1 MSLREF
7 LSDMERKGDVLHVED
22 ELSPRFEVS
31 AVIKEFDGGP
41 ILYFHRVSGHDIPV
55 VAGVCANRERLCE
68 ALGVDMQTLYTRL
81 LDACDNPLEPRVIS
95 EAPVMEVSE
104 NPELGRLPILTHYEG
119 DAGPY
124 ITSAIVSARSPD
136 GEIEN
141 VSIHRLQLL
150 DDRHLAIRIVPR
162 HLHQLWLMAKE
173 RGEDLDV
180 AISIGLHPAVSI
192 AASSPAP
199 FGVSEYGVANRLLGG
214 RLTLVECEE
223 VDARAPA
230 EAEFVLE
237 ARISTSRLVDEGPL
251 VDATGT
257 HDIVRKQPLVEVL
270 RVHRRSSP
278 IYQALLPGGREHW
291 LLMGLPKE
299 AMIWKAVRHVAP
311 GVKAVYLT
319 PGGCGWLHAVISLEK
334 QTEGDAKNALLA
346 AFAAHPSLKHAVAV
360 DADINI
366 YDPREVEWAIATRF
380 QADED
385 LIVVR
390 GARGSTLDPS
400 ADQET
405 GTTTKLAIDATRP
418 LTKPEHHF
426 KRARIPKTERASQ
439 IIAKLSSLKR
449 K

>member
-1 MSLREF
+1 MSLRDF
-7 LSDMERKGDVLHVED
+7 LSEMDRKGEVLHVED
-22 ELSPRFEVS
+22 ELSPRFEIS

-41 ILYFHRVSGHDIPV
+41 ILYFHRVSGHDMPV
-55 VAGVCANRERLCE
+55 VAGVCANRGRICD
-68 ALGVDMQTLYTRL
+68 ALKVDMQTLYTRL
-81 LDACDNPLEPRVIS
+81 LEACDRPLEPKVVS
-95 EAPVMEVSE
+95 DGPAMEVSE
-104 NPELGRLPILTHYEG
+104 EPRLGRLPILTHYEG

-136 GEIEN
+136 GDVEN

-162 HLHQLWLMAKE
+162 HLYRLWLMAKE
-173 RGEDLDV
+173 RGKDLDV

-192 AASSPAP
+192 AASAPAP
-199 FGVSEYGVANRLLGG
+199 FGVSEYGVANRLLNGE
-214 RLTLVECEE
+214 LSLVECEE

-230 EAEFVLE
+230 EAELILE
-237 ARISTSRLVDEGPL
+237 ARISTSKLVDEGPL

-270 RVHRRSSP
+270 RIHRRESP

-299 AMIWKAVRHVAP
+299 AAIWRAVRHVAP
-311 GVKAVYLT
+311 GVKAVCLT

-346 AFAAHPSLKHAVAV
+346 ALAAHPSLKHAVAV
-360 DADINI
+360 DTDIDI
-366 YDPREVEWAIATRF
+366 YDPNEVEWAIATRF
-380 QADED
+380 QADRD
-385 LIVVR
+385 LIVIR

-405 GTTTKLAIDATRP
+405 GTTTKLGIDATKP
-418 LTKPEHHF
+418 LTKPEQSF
-426 KRARIPKTERASQ
+426 ERAEIPRTEKIER
-439 IIAKLSSLKR
+439 IINKLLGLKHR
-449 K
+449 